1 MKKFLSILL
10 AVVMVLALAMPA
22 LAETKAQRSDLK
34 ITQAQPEQQ
43 AQADTAKL
51 RGASSW
57 DFETDPAESGFTYID
72 QDGDGFNWVWHQN
85 TGTGNYTTHSGDG
98 VMTSASYDND
108 NQAALTPDNWM
119 ISPVCEGTMLTFW
132 MCGQDASYCEEY
144 VGVYVSTDG
153 DTTWS
158 NEIAGFTATSEMT
171 QQAVNLSAYTGEI
184 QFALRHYNCTDMFY
198 LDIDDIELMSEVP
211 QCTVTFVDGYDGT
224 TIDTMTVEAGTV
236 LNERDFP
243 TPPTHEGYEFTGWD
257 YTGASIAA
265 DTTITANYKQEGSNL
280 WDFETDPAAQGF
292 TFEDQDGDGYNWTRI
307 GQSSYAHESTY
318 CMYSASWSSNA
329 LTPDNWMIT
338 PAFEAVGLSFW
349 TRGNSYPDHIGV
361 FVSTDGGATWSDKA
375 LLEYDTDGTEYEKKT
390 VDLSAY
396 KGQEIKVAFR
406 HYNCTDQY
414 YVFIDDIE
422 TYNTAP
428 EYTVTFYD
436 IMDESVLGTMTVE
449 QGYVLAEEDFPE
461 IPEHEGYV
469 FYGWSYDGTGIAED
483 TAIIAFYSYDGVY
496 ENTLWDFEDEIHPI
510 VTGFHTEDGNGDGNT
525 WEWFNAPDYAN
536 STSHMMACLSNGM
549 DSMDDWLIT
558 PKFTGT
564 LLTFYYRGYS
574 SSYTDHL
581 EVYASS
587 DDGATWK
594 LLEEF
599 DVTGD
604 TYAQKSIDLSEYTG
618 TLRVGFCSSS
628 AGGAYAFIDDIQ
640 VMSEIP
646 TYTVTFIDGV
656 TGEELERPLT
666 VNQGYVLEERDFPTP
681 PTHEDYTFTGWD
693 YDGSPITAD
702 ITVTAQYSYDK
713 ILIWDFETDPFE
725 NGFIL
730 LDADGDNSNWTWMNN
745 GGSSCYEGSGY
756 MRDVYKTDPDD
767 YLITPAFKFNSD
779 ICTLSF
785 WAQSGSNN
793 WVEYLGVYVSTD
805 NGTTWSNEIWGQQ
818 LTNTT
823 PQEFT
828 VDLSAYMRND
838 AIRVAFRHYNS
849 PDQLYIYL
857 DYVTLTDATIVAMD
871 CEVTFVDGFNGETIS
886 TITVPEGTVLAESDF
901 PIPPTHENYEFTG
914 WDYDDSAI
922 YGNTTITAI
931 YSFAGVYSD
940 TIWDFETDP
949 VSQGFMMLDEDGDSH
964 NWEWREPG
972 ASYVHSTSHSMY
984 SASYEGGVGSL
995 TPDNWLITPKFTG
1008 TLLTFWTRN
1017 YSSSYKDHID
1027 VYVSADNGA
1036 TWSESVLSIDPA
1048 NSFEQYSIDLSAYGD
1063 AELRVAFRHWNCT
1076 NKYYLYIDDIE
1087 VMSVAPTYTVTFVD
1101 GVTNE
1106 TIGDPLTVDQGYVLT
1121 EDDFPTPPEHED
1133 WTFRNWDYDGS
1144 AISKDITVTAKYV
1157 YDKLLIW
1164 DFETSPT
1171 EQGFEMIDKD
1181 GDNKT
1186 WQWTTSS
1193 NHNHHEG
1200 SGFVEDNYKTAEGM
1214 DDWLITPFFMIDAAS
1229 GSMSFWANC
1238 NSTSYHEKI
1247 GVYVSTDGG
1256 ETWSDE
1262 LYHLTTEGDTPT
1274 EYTVDL
1280 SAYAGQVIRVGFRHY
1295 ESVNQYYAII
1305 DYITVMD
1312 GVQVYPHNVTFK
1324 VGSATLA
1331 TLENVLEITE
1341 EDLPEGPAWYGF
1353 TFTGW
1358 DMTVEEINAALEE
1371 GDVTVN
1377 GVFVPAENAFTVTV
1391 IYGNEVTEKTFTESR
1406 WLTVKAKAELNG
1418 QYFQYWTMDDVIISY
1433 SPRANV
1439 RVVDTCTLEAHY
1451 ADEPIEATG
1460 VAQLI
1465 KATFAGGRET
1475 FVVYLA
1481 APNGATMTDAGLLA
1495 APGTEYDPDTAEL
1508 NETNAKFIKHCN
1520 INDPSQPATYT
1531 WIKTNVAEGDAWY
1544 IRPFVSYELD
1554 GETFTVYGETT
1565 GVKAGNE

>member
-1 MKKFLSILL
+1 MKKFLSMLL
-10 AVVMVLALAMPA
+10 AVVMVLALAVPA
-22 LAETKAQRSDLK
+22 LAETKAQHGD
-34 ITQAQPEQQ
+34 ITVSQAQPEQQ

-153 DTTWS
+153 GETWS

-257 YTGASIAA
+257 YNGASIAA
-265 DTTITANYKQEGSNL
+265 DTTITANYKQEGSNI
-280 WDFETDPAAQGF
+280 WDFETDPTAQGF
-292 TFEDQDGDGYNWTRI
+292 TFLDQDGDGNGWGRL
-307 GQSSYAHESTY
+307 SDAEYAHESTY
-318 CMYSASWSSNA
+318 AMASASYSSGA

-338 PAFEAVGLSFW
+338 PAFEAVGMSFW
-349 TRGNSYPDHIGV
+349 TRGLGYPDHVGI
-361 FVSTDGGATWSDKA
+361 FVSTDGGSTWSDKA
-375 LLEYDTDGTEYEKKT
+375 LLEYDTDGTAYEKKT

-396 KGQEIKVAFR
+396 KDQEIMVAFR

-422 TYNTAP
+422 TYNAAP

-436 IMDESVLGTMTVE
+436 IMDESVIGTITVE
-449 QGYVLAEEDFPE
+449 QGYVLTEEDFPE
-461 IPEHEGYV
+461 VPEHEGYV

-510 VTGFHTEDGNGDGNT
+510 VTGFHTDDGNGDGNT

-574 SSYTDHL
+574 ASYTDHL
-581 EVYASS
+581 EVYVSA

-594 LLEEF
+594 PVGEYE
-599 DVTGD
+599 VTGD
-604 TYAQKSIDLSEYTG
+604 TYTMASIDLSEYEG
-618 TLRVGFCSSS
+618 TLRVGFNVSV
-628 AGGAYAFIDDIQ
+628 AGGAYVFIDDIE
-640 VMSEIP
+640 VMSETP
-646 TYTVTFIDGV
+646 TYTVTFIDGL
-656 TGEELERPLT
+656 TGEPFDRPLT
-666 VNQGYVLEERDFPTP
+666 VEMGYVLGERDFPTP
-681 PTHEDYTFTGWD
+681 PTHEDYEFFGWD
-693 YDGSPITAD
+693 YDGSPIVAD
-702 ITVTAQYSYDK
+702 T
-713 ILIWDFETDPFE
+713 E
-725 NGFIL
+725 
-730 LDADGDNSNWTWMNN
+730 
-745 GGSSCYEGSGY
+745 
-756 MRDVYKTDPDD
+756 
-767 YLITPAFKFNSD
+767 
-779 ICTLSF
+779 
-785 WAQSGSNN
+785 
-793 WVEYLGVYVSTD
+793 
-805 NGTTWSNEIWGQQ
+805 
-818 LTNTT
+818 
-823 PQEFT
+823 
-828 VDLSAYMRND
+828 
-838 AIRVAFRHYNS
+838 
-849 PDQLYIYL
+849 
-857 DYVTLTDATIVAMD
+857 
-871 CEVTFVDGFNGETIS
+871 
-886 TITVPEGTVLAESDF
+886 
-901 PIPPTHENYEFTG
+901 
-914 WDYDDSAI
+914 
-922 YGNTTITAI
+922 ITAI
-931 YSFAGVYSD
+931 YGYAGVYSN

-949 VSQGFMMLDEDGDSH
+949 SAQGFLMLDEDGDGH
-964 NWEWREPG
+964 NWEWQEPG
-972 ASYVHSTSHSMY
+972 SSYVHSTSHSMY
-984 SASYEGGVGSL
+984 SASYEGNGVGALS
-995 TPDNWLITPKFTG
+995 PDNWLITPKFTASM
-1008 TLLTFWTRN
+1008 LTFWIRN
-1017 YSSSYKDHID
+1017 YSGSYKDHLE
-1027 VYVSADNGA
+1027 VYVSTDNGA

-1048 NSFEQYSIDLSAYGD
+1048 NTFEQYTIDLTEYGE
-1063 AELRVAFRHWNCT
+1063 AELRVAFRHCNCSD
-1076 NKYYLYIDDIE
+1076 KYRFYLDDIE
-1087 VMSVAPTYTVTFVD
+1087 IITLAPTAIVTFVD
-1101 GVTNE
+1101 GVDGSEINTLEVE
-1106 TIGDPLTVDQGYVLT
+1106 TGYVLT
-1121 EDDFPTPPEHED
+1121 EEDFPTPPEHED
-1133 WTFRNWDYDGS
+1133 WTFVEWDYDGS
-1144 AISKDITVTAKYV
+1144 SILQDTTVTALYS

-1164 DFETSPT
+1164 DFETDPF
-1171 EQGFEMIDKD
+1171 EQGFILLDADGDSSNWQWATSGYSGYFHEGIGYMIDK
-1181 GDNKT
+1181 
-1186 WQWTTSS
+1186 
-1193 NHNHHEG
+1193 
-1200 SGFVEDNYKTAEGM
+1200 YKTDP
-1214 DDWLITPFFMIDAAS
+1214 DDYLITPAFTFNSDVCQI
-1229 GSMSFWANC
+1229 SFWAN
-1238 NSTSYHEKI
+1238 SYSASWLEYL
-1247 GVYVSTDGG
+1247 GVYVSTDDG
-1256 ETWSDE
+1256 ETWSE
-1262 LYHLTTEGDTPT
+1262 EIWGQTLTNITPQEFT
-1274 EYTVDL
+1274 IDL
-1280 SAYAGQVIRVGFRHY
+1280 SAYADDTIRVAFRHY
-1295 ESVNQYYAII
+1295 NSPDKFYIFL
-1305 DYITVMD
+1305 DYITLTDATPVPLAE
-1312 GVQVYPHNVTFK
+1312 PHNVYFK
-1324 VGSATLA
+1324 VGNATLA

-1358 DMTVEEINAALEE
+1358 DMTVEEINAALAE

-1377 GVFVPAENAFTVTV
+1377 GIFVPAENAFTVTI
-1391 IYGNEVTEKTFTESR
+1391 IYGEEVTEKTFTESR
-1406 WLTVKAKAELNG
+1406 WLTVKAKAQNKAG

-1495 APGTEYDPDTAEL
+1495 SPATEYDPEDGEL
-1508 NETNAKFIKHCN
+1508 TPDNAKFYKHCN

-1531 WIKTNVAEGDAWY
+1531 WIKTNVQEGDVWY
-1544 IRPFVSYELD
+1544 IRPFVTYELD

-1565 GVKAGNE
+1565 AVKAGNE